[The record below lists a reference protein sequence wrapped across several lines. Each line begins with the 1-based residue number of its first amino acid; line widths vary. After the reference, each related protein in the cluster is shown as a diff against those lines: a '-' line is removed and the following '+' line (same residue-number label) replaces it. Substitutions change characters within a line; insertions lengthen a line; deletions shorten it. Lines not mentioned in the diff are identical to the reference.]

1 MSNHSVREQVRAAI
15 RRGRPDVAF
24 DRVAEILLSG
34 RHGLA
39 AQYEALSLL
48 DYVAQRVPAT
58 AATADRRAA
67 AAQLQVALAQPRR
80 RVGSAEFPAV
90 AGSYGRFVAVSV
102 SASHGADEI
111 HPADLAVETQE
122 ATHAALVAAR
132 SLAGDTRPLR
142 IDFECGEEE
151 VIRGRSCGLAVGM
164 AVVSFLHRLELPETY
179 LFSGELAPHG
189 RLLGVAGV
197 AEKLALRR
205 ECRPQAVL
213 VLPAEHHTDE
223 PCVEHAGTLTEVLDR
238 LGIHPEM
245 DLTSVLAAVRN
256 DYHCGRWP
264 AAAQRAQALLLQ
276 PSLRIEER
284 LELHTILLAAANH
297 RGDQAQA
304 REQAAAM
311 QRLLTDHSI
320 PSQLAAIALANAAVQ
335 AVDFLRPAEAEAL
348 LAQAAELSIKPT
360 DPAWIHVS
368 GTRARVRILQ
378 GDLAAALTI
387 RKQNAQLCRD
397 DERARCLGDLADGY
411 LRSGELE
418 LAGEALSAARR
429 ALAELRSQRRRREYL
444 RQTES
449 YLTLY
454 AVRLSVARADV
465 EQARALLAPVARLPA
480 EQLIELRIE
489 SALLATSVEERLD
502 AIDCLFSSLPHQDQP
517 IFRVLYLRARL
528 LAGDGS
534 AQSGLQTMLGLS
546 GVAGSALC
554 SRIPY

>member
-1 MSNHSVREQVRAAI
+1 MSHHSVREQVRAAI
-15 RRGRPDVAF
+15 RRGRPDIAF

-34 RHGLA
+34 RHELA
-39 AQYEALSLL
+39 AQCEALSLL
-48 DYVAQRVPAT
+48 EYVAQRIPAT
-58 AATADRRAA
+58 AVTADRRAA
-67 AAQLQVALAQPRR
+67 AAQLQVALAPPRR

-90 AGSYGRFVAVSV
+90 AGSCGRFVAVSV

-122 ATHAALVAAR
+122 ATRAALAAAR
-132 SLAGDTRPLR
+132 SVAGDARPLR
-142 IDFECGEEE
+142 IDFECGEE
-151 VIRGRSCGLAVGM
+151 VFRGRSCGLAVGM

-189 RLLGVAGV
+189 RVLGVSGV

-245 DLTSVLAAVRN
+245 DLTSALAAVRN

-276 PSLRIEER
+276 PSLRIDER

-320 PSQLAAIALANAAVQ
+320 PSHLAAIALANAAVQ

-348 LAQAAELSIKPT
+348 LAQAAELSIQPT
-360 DPAWIHVS
+360 APAWIHVS

-411 LRSGELE
+411 LRSGELDR
-418 LAGEALSAARR
+418 AAEALSAATS

-444 RQTES
+444 RQTDS

-465 EQARALLAPVARLPA
+465 EQARALLAPVALLPA
-480 EQLIELRIE
+480 EHLIELRIE
-489 SALLATSVEERLD
+489 AALLATSVAERLD
-502 AIDCLFSSLPHQDQP
+502 AIDCLFSLLPHRDQP

-528 LAGDGS
+528 LAGDSS
-534 AQSGLQTMLGLS
+534 AESALQTMLGLS
-546 GVAGSALC
+546 GVAGPALC

>member
-15 RRGRPDVAF
+15 RRGRPDIAF

-39 AQYEALSLL
+39 AQCEALSLL

-67 AAQLQVALAQPRR
+67 AGQLQVALAPPRR

-90 AGSYGRFVAVSV
+90 AGNHGRFVAVSV

-142 IDFECGEEE
+142 IDFECGEE
-151 VIRGRSCGLAVGM
+151 VFRGRSCGLAVGM
-164 AVVSFLHRLELPETY
+164 AVVSFLHRLELPEAY
-179 LFSGELAPHG
+179 LFSGELASHG
-189 RLLGVAGV
+189 RVLGVAGI

-213 VLPAEHHTDE
+213 VLPAEHHTDD
-223 PCVEHAGTLTEVLDR
+223 PCVEHAGTLTEVLYR

-245 DLTSVLAAVRN
+245 DLTSALAAVR
-256 DYHCGRWP
+256 DQYHCGHWP
-264 AAAQRAQALLLQ
+264 RAAQGAQALLLQ
-276 PSLRIEER
+276 PGWRIEER

-311 QRLLTDHSI
+311 QRLLTDQSI
-320 PSQLAAIALANAAVQ
+320 PSPVVAMALANAAVQ
-335 AVDFLRPAEAEAL
+335 AVDFLRPAEADAL
-348 LAQAAELSIKPT
+348 LAQAAALSIQPT
-360 DPAWIHVS
+360 DSAWIHVS

-378 GDLAAALTI
+378 GDLAAAVTI
-387 RKQNAQLCRD
+387 RKQNVQLCRD

-418 LAGEALSAARR
+418 LASETLTAARR
-429 ALAELRSQRRRREYL
+429 ALAELLSQRRRLNYL
-444 RQTES
+444 HQTES

-465 EQARALLAPVARLPA
+465 EQARALLAPVAQPPA
-480 EQLIELRIE
+480 KHLFELRIE

-502 AIDCLFSSLPHQDQP
+502 AIDCLFSSLPHRDQP

-534 AQSGLQTMLGLS
+534 AESELQTMLGLS
-546 GVAGSALC
+546 GVAGPALC